1 MSSIGIIANPASGKD
16 IRRLVSY
23 ATTIDNQEKVNIVKR
38 IVLAAQAMGVDT
50 VWFMP
55 DTFQIG
61 WAVIEDLSRDEKL
74 TADCRLLD
82 IPLTATSQDTT
93 AAAAEMERLGVGCV
107 VVLGGDGTSRAVA
120 KGIKRYLSSP
130 FPPEPTMCIRKCLR
144 GLLPVW
150 LPPLPRSFQTP
161 LYAVFGT
168 SRSKLR

>member
-1 MSSIGIIANPASGKD
+1 
-16 IRRLVSY
+16 
-23 ATTIDNQEKVNIVKR
+23 
-38 IVLAAQAMGVDT
+38 MGVDT

-120 KGIKRYLSSP
+120 KGIKKVP
-130 FPPEPTMCIRKCLR
+130 
-144 GLLPVW
+144 LLPLSTGTNNVYPEM
-150 LPPLPRSFQTP
+150 LEGTVAGMAGRCR
-161 LYAVFGT
+161 AVFRPRYMLYSGQAD
-168 SRSKLR
+168 RSYAEWIADGYCIDRRSYFR